1 MAGLV
6 PAIHELFVEKK
17 TWTPGTS
24 QDEPGGD
31 ELRVSRHRSRGTGY
45 PPSSFGM
52 KKISEPGF
60 TTW

>member
-1 MAGLV
+1 MV
-6 PAIHELFVEKK
+6 SSSSHEGRTDSVQ
-17 TWTPGTS
+17 PGTAV
-24 QDEPGGD
+24 DGA
-31 ELRVSRHRSRGTGY
+31 Y